1 MKKEPFSWDG
11 QQQRQQHKCQRP
23 QFIDTYERFDF
34 NDAGELPAYL
44 AQELAAAA
52 YYREGEEDSNSL
64 HQDSYVLYD
73 PNPPFLEGEAWQR
86 HVAERYGTS
95 IDIPLHQVA
104 SILGESFG
112 FDERILENLVEQEQ
126 ESSSL
131 PSFKVPVMGVTHEIN
146 QRMYSKSHFQHWVAE
161 NFPQHSPPTT
171 PMLLNGSGN
180 VIEAE
185 SFEDIVALED
195 KLRTLVAKGEIPVP
209 FILKPVE
216 GSGGNL
222 HAKHRSTFESQ
233 KLYPVVTQEVLDFSQ
248 EEDDGAYRKSLMHWL
263 RYFREKYKDA
273 NEAATATLGGG
284 SGYSS
289 CLIEGYVEGSEES
302 AYYFVVSRSRGV
314 VWDLTKTYAVENGV
328 KIEESGVYGK
338 ASPDL
343 RAQFEALLMKI
354 GMHGT
359 GKRKNRRRRSNF
371 FAWL

>member
-1 MKKEPFSWDG
+1 V
-11 QQQRQQHKCQRP
+11 
-23 QFIDTYERFDF
+23 
-34 NDAGELPAYL
+34 GELPAYL

-104 SILGESFG
+104 SILGESSG

-216 GSGGNL
+216 GSGKCL
-222 HAKHRSTFESQ
+222 S
-233 KLYPVVTQEVLDFSQ
+233 VCFSQ
-248 EEDDGAYRKSLMHWL
+248 VQAEI
-263 RYFREKYKDA
+263 
-273 NEAATATLGGG
+273 
-284 SGYSS
+284 SS
-289 CLIEGYVEGSEES
+289 
-302 AYYFVVSRSRGV
+302 
-314 VWDLTKTYAVENGV
+314 
-328 KIEESGVYGK
+328 
-338 ASPDL
+338 L
-343 RAQFEALLMKI
+343 RADHSSLRIPRAFTMRQIKTTNEGNEITRLLTI
-354 GMHGT
+354 D
-359 GKRKNRRRRSNF
+359 
-371 FAWL
+371 